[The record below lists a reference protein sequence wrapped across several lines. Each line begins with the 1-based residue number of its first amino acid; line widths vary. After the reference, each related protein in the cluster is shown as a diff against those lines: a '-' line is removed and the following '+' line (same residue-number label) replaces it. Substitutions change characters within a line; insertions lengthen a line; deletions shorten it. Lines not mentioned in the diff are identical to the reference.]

1 MNLKFIGIVLAIFF
15 LAMVS
20 VSAADE
26 NITNDEILSGDVD
39 DVSSVSS
46 DDDLLGVSVDDDSGE
61 EVLSVSVEDNV
72 SSVSDDDLLGVSVDD
87 DSGEEVLSVSVED
100 NVSSVSDDDLLGASV
115 EYNVSSYSIDENK
128 LSACA
133 VDSVKQSKSNVE
145 QKISMSL
152 SGQNAVLSS
161 IYDKVYPH
169 DEWKSILL
177 TKFKVKKSWS
187 KYKRD
192 KKIRKY
198 WKKAMK
204 KVKRLVKKYTRKG
217 WTYEGRQWTWQ
228 VGRYKVSYQYY
239 LQFSKTEYYDGYG
252 QRIA

>member
-72 SSVSDDDLLGVSVDD
+72 SSVSDDDLLG
-87 DSGEEVLSVSVED
+87 
-100 NVSSVSDDDLLGASV
+100 ASI
-115 EYNVSSYSIDENK
+115 EYNVSSDSIDENK
-128 LSACA
+128 LPACA

-198 WKKAMK
+198 WKKALK

-228 VGRYKVSYQYY
+228 VGQYKVSYR
-239 LQFSKTEYYDGYG
+239 L
-252 QRIA
+252 